1 MNTKKDKT
9 KSQDKIA
16 ELFPLIYSARDALVK
31 LAEKDSRKYRI
42 TLTQTRILYI
52 LVHEKR
58 GLTQN
63 ELSNI
68 LQRRFNS
75 VSTLVSRMVKK
86 GLLQKLKNDL
96 DNQYYVYLTD
106 EGRKLDA
113 QISTKGVVEVLQTLS
128 AEEWNQLRYIL
139 IKIIKETRKALLKK
153 WDENRSFLI

>member
-1 MNTKKDKT
+1 MSTKKDKT
-9 KSQDKIA
+9 RSQDKIA

-42 TLTQTRILYI
+42 TLTQTRILYS

-58 GLTQN
+58 ELTQN

-96 DNQYYVYLTD
+96 DNQYYVSLTD

-139 IKIIKETRKALLKK
+139 IKIIKETRKALLTK
-153 WDENRSFLI
+153 WDENTPFLI

>member
-1 MNTKKDKT
+1 MSTKKDKAR
-9 KSQDKIA
+9 SQDKIA

-68 LQRRFNS
+68 LQRSFNS

-128 AEEWNQLRYIL
+128 VEEWNQLRYIL
-139 IKIIKETRKALLKK
+139 IKIIKETRKALLTK
-153 WDENRSFLI
+153 WDENTSFLI